1 MNVGDSW
8 PKRPYRGLDYYE
20 EADAPLFRER
30 DDDVRNCL
38 RSLIAFR
45 TKILL
50 LQGSSGSGKSSFL
63 RAGLITALN
72 RLPEAKVPPRWTPV
86 LLNVDNG
93 VIRCTT
99 DPLVA
104 IGAALRRAMEEDS
117 RLSPRSS
124 GRPECGAVGAAL
136 EHATRKWIVDK
147 LDHAALMS
155 KTDAGA
161 LDHDEQASKE
171 EYREFAK
178 LIIEVLAKLSQSLE
192 EKLFLFI
199 DQAEEVL
206 TRTTG
211 TQKAKPPTK
220 GFFYFLEELCFR
232 DINLRVVVSLRTEY
246 YGRFRDEFGISE
258 QPFGPR
264 ERDSKKETGV
274 EAFLL
279 KPLRDEERL
288 VRAFRYPTIAMRFA
302 SGDEVSAYPFNFDEG
317 VLETI
322 IRDVLDMPEL
332 GDGAVTPLISMICA
346 DLHSRLPNGSGTI
359 RKSDY
364 PGVEALLKAYL
375 ERGIGK
381 VAQQKSGQA
390 LLWEELLFETLVSR
404 QGGGMVVSMT
414 EDIGT
419 FVGNALKVG
428 VEASAPSIRQA
439 LSALAHGDA
448 PLLREAPTTDGES
461 QYSLKHDA
469 VAVILDRRREAR
481 LGSRREAERTR
492 KEKQRA
498 EEERVRAEQERRIAQ
513 TEATRARAM
522 RNFVLVT
529 AAIIIVGTAI
539 ILKNRSDYLK
549 SVEEEKAA
557 NINLWADTELSLIR
571 TTNYFVMRPIN
582 TKESDDIRILI
593 YNMNVTDEAIAKS
606 EARQAAALKIDLL
619 RESYRETL
627 KNLRNIV
634 ARSSRMTFRCL
645 AFSYDSKSKRLA
657 CLERD
662 RDNEL
667 KYTYLLRSYNLPAG
681 DELNDESPDCYVL
694 PETALPRA
702 IQPWEREVVGYMGAA
717 GLALYF
723 DGRLYHWSGQKDV
736 NNCHVPSAEVDLRWA
751 LELLG
756 PSPFPP
762 MAEFDNGWLTIRR
775 PPLPPSGKGVTHS
788 EGVDRATENKL
799 GPSGTVKLLKF
810 DASIFNAKAAAA
822 NAGSFAYEIPQV
834 EPPTMPPRLFDSNGR
849 VSFAYLTNKAEATD
863 TDACVKSG
871 KHSEHSNSIVT
882 TGDQKIAEQQ
892 CGEVLIYYGSADS
905 NIPPST
911 LQLAADWQFQPTEPQ
926 RWTFAFVHQN
936 DAQTAAGA
944 EAPLIAAKGPTNTV
958 TFHRLLSQPSPQ
970 HAAPGELEGGPVD
983 GRLDERA
990 SIARF
995 GQ

>member
-178 LIIEVLAKLSQSLE
+178 LIIEVLAKLSQSPE

-288 VRAFRYPTIAMRFA
+288 LRAFRYPTIAMQFA
-302 SGDEVSAYPFNFDEG
+302 SGDEVSAYPFHFDEG

-428 VEASAPSIRQA
+428 VEAPEPSIRQA

-492 KEKQRA
+492 EEKH
-498 EEERVRAEQERRIAQ
+498 
-513 TEATRARAM
+513 
-522 RNFVLVT
+522 
-529 AAIIIVGTAI
+529 G
-539 ILKNRSDYLK
+539 LKK
-549 SVEEEKAA
+549 SVSA
-557 NINLWADTELSLIR
+557 LS
-571 TTNYFVMRPIN
+571 
-582 TKESDDIRILI
+582 K
-593 YNMNVTDEAIAKS
+593 NVALHKLRLPALVPCAIS
-606 EARQAAALKIDLL
+606 FLL
-619 RESYRETL
+619 R
-627 KNLRNIV
+627 
-634 ARSSRMTFRCL
+634 
-645 AFSYDSKSKRLA
+645 RL
-657 CLERD
+657 
-662 RDNEL
+662 
-667 KYTYLLRSYNLPAG
+667 S
-681 DELNDESPDCYVL
+681 
-694 PETALPRA
+694 
-702 IQPWEREVVGYMGAA
+702 
-717 GLALYF
+717 
-723 DGRLYHWSGQKDV
+723 
-736 NNCHVPSAEVDLRWA
+736 
-751 LELLG
+751 
-756 PSPFPP
+756 
-762 MAEFDNGWLTIRR
+762 
-775 PPLPPSGKGVTHS
+775 
-788 EGVDRATENKL
+788 
-799 GPSGTVKLLKF
+799 
-810 DASIFNAKAAAA
+810 
-822 NAGSFAYEIPQV
+822 
-834 EPPTMPPRLFDSNGR
+834 
-849 VSFAYLTNKAEATD
+849 
-863 TDACVKSG
+863 
-871 KHSEHSNSIVT
+871 
-882 TGDQKIAEQQ
+882 
-892 CGEVLIYYGSADS
+892 
-905 NIPPST
+905 
-911 LQLAADWQFQPTEPQ
+911 
-926 RWTFAFVHQN
+926 
-936 DAQTAAGA
+936 
-944 EAPLIAAKGPTNTV
+944 
-958 TFHRLLSQPSPQ
+958 
-970 HAAPGELEGGPVD
+970 
-983 GRLDERA
+983 
-990 SIARF
+990 
-995 GQ
+995 